1 MLLYDH
7 ALGPNPRRVRIYL
20 AEKGLTVPMQTVD
33 LAARGARSPEFLTKN
48 PFGGIPVLE
57 LDDGTHIAES
67 VSICRYFEGM
77 HPEPVMFGTGAKEQ
91 ALIDMW
97 LRRIEL
103 QLMVPIGQVWIHGHA
118 LTAKL
123 LKQIPEAAEQG
134 RARAK
139 SSYKLFDA
147 SLANSRFISGDAYTV
162 CDAMALATL
171 DFGFGRVGV
180 PADDSLVHLK
190 RWHDDVSARPSA
202 KA

>member
-1 MLLYDH
+1 MLLYDYPR
-7 ALGPNPRRVRIYL
+7 GPNPRRVRIYL

-33 LAARGARSPEFLTKN
+33 IAQRASRAPEFLAKN

-57 LDDGTHIAES
+57 LEDGTHIAES
-67 VSICRYFEGM
+67 VSICRYFEAL

-103 QLMVPIGQVWIHGHA
+103 NLMVPIGQVWIHGHA

-123 LKQIPEAAEQG
+123 IKQIPDAAEQG
-134 RARAK
+134 RARAAI
-139 SSYKLFDA
+139 SYKLFDDQ
-147 SLANSRFISGDAYTV
+147 LAKTQFIAGDAYTV
-162 CDAMALATL
+162 CDAIALATL
-171 DFGFGRVGV
+171 DFGFGLVGV
-180 PADDSLVHLK
+180 PADDRLVNLK
-190 RWHDDVSARPSA
+190 RWHDAVSARPSA